1 MKAKLMHDLLE
12 LRNLLLS
19 RECCSYAE
27 KSLRVPVHDSR
38 GGERYSPSAA
48 AAGLTVRRAV
58 KLVEAVFSLRS
69 VADIVMSA

>member
-1 MKAKLMHDLLE
+1 MRDLSE

-19 RECCSYAE
+19 RECCSDAG
-27 KSLRVPVHDSR
+27 KSLRVPVHDFR
-38 GGERYSPSAA
+38 GGERWTPSAA

-69 VADIVMSA
+69 VADIAMSA